1 MLRHR
6 QCTMYHTLAEE
17 RLGETPDLKYSA
29 IGPCSSSHHTQYYAG
44 SAPCIIHYE
53 RTVSTLD
60 PRHMVHFRHGV
71 FALNLLNEFRSACL
85 RETSR
90 CGLAC
95 QKFLLTRSHPQCF
108 ILELIS
114 GHADVTQCMAVF
126 YLQFNCLEALWGSFP
141 WNIVIKHPELYGMQ
155 WMWSIVD
162 LQIS

>member
-1 MLRHR
+1 
-6 QCTMYHTLAEE
+6 MYHTLAEE

-60 PRHMVHFRHGV
+60 PRHMVHFRHAMAHGV

-95 QKFLLTRSHPQCF
+95 QMFLLIRSQPQCF
-108 ILELIS
+108 NLRKGS
-114 GHADVTQCMAVF
+114 VWQCFVCNWIAVGLSTMTP
-126 YLQFNCLEALWGSFP
+126 YP
-141 WNIVIKHPELYGMQ
+141 WNIVNQPVFVILNCIACSGREV
-155 WMWSIVD
+155 SI
-162 LQIS
+162 L